1 MNSKFSPNHYR
12 QGAIEPWDFIVSQ
25 DMDFLTGNVIKY
37 LTRAGKKDSETYLD
51 DLLKA
56 QTYLRKLIATHLDD
70 DSTGPSRTSNSIS
83 KNNESEYGDILS
95 LYNDSP
101 EYFDR

>member
-1 MNSKFSPNHYR
+1 MNSKFNPTHYR
-12 QGAIEPWDFIVSQ
+12 SGAIEPWDFIISQ
-25 DMDFLTGNVIKY
+25 NMDFLTGNVIKY

-56 QTYLRKLIATHLDD
+56 QIYLRKLIATHLDD
-70 DSTGPSRTSNSIS
+70 DSTGSPRPSNQIPSDNGP
-83 KNNESEYGDILS
+83 EYGDILDFYS
-95 LYNDSP
+95 ESP